1 MPDIDWESTKPIS
14 MYLPEPEGKVS
25 RLLPYYDPNSPAFT
39 SLNAGGNPDVLK
51 ADGWVILFQDLGSA
65 AARARR
71 RDPHAD
77 ITIVERG
84 RLLSYAGCGMPYYIQ
99 GQVRDF
105 HELMST
111 PVGVIRDGT
120 FFQNVKDIRVLNQT
134 LAETTDFGAD
144 SKHGL

>member
-1 MPDIDWESTKPIS
+1 MKHNRILII
-14 MYLPEPEGKVS
+14 
-25 RLLPYYDPNSPAFT
+25 
-39 SLNAGGNPDVLK
+39 GGVATGAK
-51 ADGWVILFQDLGSA
+51 A

-71 RDPHAD
+71 RDPHAE

-84 RLLSYAGCGMPYYIQ
+84 RLLSYAGCGIPYYIQ

-134 LAETTDFGAD
+134 LAEKIDRVRKTINVVNVASGEKTELLG
-144 SKHGL
+144 